1 MTTHQSTKS
10 LSQPHLMAL
19 RAPKLLCGL
28 FASALLLAL
37 SGQAAA
43 GPNDRKAQGNTRTSV
58 NKNTNVNKNNNSN
71 RNSNINNNSNKN
83 TNVNVNNNSSRNT
96 NVNVSSNRHVDVDV
110 DVDRGFHPV
119 AAVATVAVTAAVIGS
134 MTPSLPPA
142 CVPVQVGNVLYQQC
156 GNNWYQPQYA
166 GSSVQ
171 YVVVVAP
178 R

>member
-1 MTTHQSTKS
+1 MTTHQLMKS
-10 LSQPHLMAL
+10 LSQPRLV
-19 RAPKLLCGL
+19 APSAPNLLCGL

-43 GPNDRKAQGNTRTSV
+43 GPNDRKANGNTRTSV

-71 RNSNINNNSNKN
+71 RN
-83 TNVNVNNNSSRNT
+83 TNVNVNT
-96 NVNVSSNRHVDVDV
+96 NRHVDVDV

-119 AAVATVAVTAAVIGS
+119 AAVATVAVTAAIIGS
-134 MTPSLPPA
+134 MTPTLPPA
-142 CVPVQVGNVLYQQC
+142 CVPVQIGNVLYQQC
-156 GNNWYQPQYA
+156 GNNWYQPQYV